1 MADNATSQDA
11 SRHDAGPVEP
21 QPPLA
26 GVRVIELG
34 SFVAAPT
41 ATRILAD
48 FGAEVIKVESPG
60 AGDELRQWGELIETR
75 DGRHISAWWL
85 TTARNKR
92 FITLNL
98 RQPRGQELALDLIAK
113 SDIVVENFRPG
124 RLEAWNL
131 GYERMRAVNPRIV
144 LVRISGYGQ
153 TGPYRE
159 KAGYGNVSES
169 MGGLRYVTGY
179 PDRPPVRVGVSLGD
193 TLAAQQAAFGALLA
207 LRVAERTGS
216 GQIVDVAITEAVFAV
231 TEGMLTEYAHNG
243 VVRERSGNKLLRAA
257 PSNVYHTG
265 DGKWIAIGGNGE
277 NVFRRFAAAMGM
289 PDLVADKRFAD
300 NRARVANHD
309 ALDGI
314 IGRWTEA
321 QTLAELQRTLDAAGV
336 PAGPVMS
343 IADIAADPQ
352 FQARGMVARAPDARM
367 PEGATIMSG
376 IVPRLTE
383 TPGQIA
389 HAGGELGADNQA
401 VFGGLLGLS
410 ADEQATFAAEGVIGA
425 AEPERATA
433 DDAEDAE
440 RKSHRRGN
448 EGNRGW

>member
-1 MADNATSQDA
+1 MADDAAGQDA
-11 SRHDAGPVEP
+11 AQYDSLAGQHVGASGGR
-21 QPPLA
+21 PPLA

-60 AGDELRQWGELIETR
+60 AGDELRQWGELIATR

-92 FITLNL
+92 FVTLNL
-98 RQPRGQELALDLIAK
+98 REPRGQELVLDLIAK

-131 GYERMRAVNPRIV
+131 GYERLRVVNPRVV

-207 LRVAERTGS
+207 LRVAERTGQ

-231 TEGMLTEYAHNG
+231 TEGMLTEFAHNG
-243 VVRERSGNKLLRAA
+243 VVRERTGNKLLRAA
-257 PSNVYHTG
+257 PSNVYHTA
-265 DGKWIAIGGNGE
+265 DGKWMAIGGNGE

-289 PDLVADKRFAD
+289 SELAVDKRFVD
-300 NRARVANHD
+300 NRARVANHE
-309 ALDGI
+309 ALDEI
-314 IGRWTEA
+314 IGRWTE
-321 QTLAELQRTLDAAGV
+321 THPLDEIQRTLDAAGV

-343 IADIAADPQ
+343 IADIAVDPQ

-383 TPGQIA
+383 TPGRITR
-389 HAGGELGADNQA
+389 AGGEIGSDNQA
-401 VFGGLLGLS
+401 VLGDLLGLS
-410 ADEQATFAAEGVIGA
+410 AGQQAALEADGIIGA
-425 AEPERATA
+425 GVKAAQAAHIPQHEPREA
-433 DDAEDAE
+433 DD
-440 RKSHRRGN
+440 
-448 EGNRGW
+448 